1 MFILILFT
9 DFEHKRIGYS
19 GIFKT
24 KKDILKAIP
33 ILSYADLTSRPKK
46 YRTVKSLF
54 TCVQIPREKKR
65 FFNSYHLVK
74 IDGS

>member
-1 MFILILFT
+1 MFILILFS

-33 ILSYADLTSRPKK
+33 ILSYADLTSRTKK
-46 YRTVKSLF
+46 YKTVKSLF
-54 TCVQIPREKKR
+54 KCIEIPKDKKR
-65 FFNSYHLVK
+65 FFNTYHLVK
-74 IDGS
+74 IDA

>member
-1 MFILILFT
+1 MFILVMYS
-9 DFEHKRIGYS
+9 DYEHQRIAYS

-24 KKDILKAIP
+24 KRDILNAVP

-54 TCVQIPREKKR
+54 RCVEIPKQKKR
-65 FFNSYHLVK
+65 CFNTYHLTKV
-74 IDGS
+74 D